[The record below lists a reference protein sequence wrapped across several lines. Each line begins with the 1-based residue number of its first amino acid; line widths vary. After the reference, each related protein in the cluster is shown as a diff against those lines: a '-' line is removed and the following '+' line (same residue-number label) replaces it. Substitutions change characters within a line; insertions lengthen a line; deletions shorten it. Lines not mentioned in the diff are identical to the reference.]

1 MGLAERTGRSIHSK
15 AYAHNK
21 TGTAINQLVDLAKAS
36 SDGFVLEFPR
46 RFRLLG
52 LVVTAIG
59 VAFFASLF
67 LEGRAAGD
75 WRNIAIGQWLFVR
88 VFILPFGVGL
98 LIWSTQ
104 KIVVVQNRIV
114 SLHLGRRRELDRAS
128 AYLHKR
134 IKSGVYLKDAKNRK
148 LFLSQ
153 FLVPVE
159 RLLLEVAERQ

>member
-1 MGLAERTGRSIHSK
+1 M
-15 AYAHNK
+15 
-21 TGTAINQLVDLAKAS
+21 
-36 SDGFVLEFPR
+36 LEFPR
-46 RFRLLG
+46 GFRRVGLL
-52 LVVTAIG
+52 VTAIG
-59 VAFFASLF
+59 VAFFVSLF
-67 LEGRAAGD
+67 LEWRAAGD

-88 VFILPFGVGL
+88 VFTLPFGIGL

-104 KIVVVQNRIV
+104 KIVVVQGRIV

-128 AYLHKR
+128 AYSHKR

-159 RLLLEVAERQ
+159 RLLEEVAERR